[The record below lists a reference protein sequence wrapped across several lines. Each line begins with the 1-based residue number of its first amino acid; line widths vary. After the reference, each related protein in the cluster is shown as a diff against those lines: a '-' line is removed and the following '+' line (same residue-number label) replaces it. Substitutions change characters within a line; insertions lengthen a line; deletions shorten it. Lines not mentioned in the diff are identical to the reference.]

1 LYETVSG
8 IKVWL
13 LMHLLVTDIRK
24 IYFTHLQQYDEN
36 HCVYLTRI

>member
-13 LMHLLVTDIRK
+13 FCAALFMAADDVMLTVSTLRK
-24 IYFTHLQQYDEN
+24 ICIKTKQSKF
-36 HCVYLTRI
+36 